1 MRWSNCDE
9 SLIGKHIRRQG
20 TSKTNNELEDMSAA
34 LRMLDESQKM
44 PTFIASGEMVMK
56 TPTFNA
62 DTAACNND
70 VLATRIKK
78 LEETI
83 STALSADKGNILHG
97 KRDSIQSH
105 STNDN
110 PAANSVYNKT
120 TDKHV
125 SWADVVTT
133 NNVRMSH
140 IDLPTNTSIADREG
154 FINSPMN
161 MQSPVTHTRMQTPN
175 ISGFVSGNGTFQEP
189 LTESVYQGQ
198 TQYPSNG
205 IEYYAPFNQIPHD
218 GIQKESEKSVV
229 YGTKHDTS
237 LTAADVEIVVFGV
250 AKDVTCYQIATY
262 AEEQGIK
269 IINCELLTSW
279 SEARSHTFKLTVKA
293 NQTETALCESV
304 WPFGVGVRRFRQQK
318 GNPANDRTRWQV

>member
-1 MRWSNCDE
+1 MVDQSTEVMGAMLRPFSNENGLITNALLLWLDIQRKPTAENIWKTQALSHFTEEEITDAKNMLWSNCDE
-9 SLIGKHIRRQG
+9 SLTGKHIRRQG
-20 TSKTNNELEDMSAA
+20 TSKTSNELEGMSAA

-44 PTFIASGEMVMK
+44 PTFIASSEMVMK

-133 NNVRMSH
+133 NNVGMPH
-140 IDLPTNTSIADREG
+140 IDLSTNTSIADGGG
-154 FINSPMN
+154 FINNPLLHIQGCKHQTYQHSFPVMVHSKNQLLSQFTRAKLSIRAMVLNIMLPSTKYPMMESKKNPKKVWYMVLN
-161 MQSPVTHTRMQTPN
+161 MTHPSLQ
-175 ISGFVSGNGTFQEP
+175 
-189 LTESVYQGQ
+189 LT
-198 TQYPSNG
+198 
-205 IEYYAPFNQIPHD
+205 
-218 GIQKESEKSVV
+218 
-229 YGTKHDTS
+229 
-237 LTAADVEIVVFGV
+237 
-250 AKDVTCYQIATY
+250 
-262 AEEQGIK
+262 
-269 IINCELLTSW
+269 W
-279 SEARSHTFKLTVKA
+279 R
-293 NQTETALCESV
+293 
-304 WPFGVGVRRFRQQK
+304 
-318 GNPANDRTRWQV
+318 

>member
-1 MRWSNCDE
+1 M
-9 SLIGKHIRRQG
+9 
-20 TSKTNNELEDMSAA
+20 
-34 LRMLDESQKM
+34 
-44 PTFIASGEMVMK
+44 
-56 TPTFNA
+56 
-62 DTAACNND
+62 
-70 VLATRIKK
+70 
-78 LEETI
+78 
-83 STALSADKGNILHG
+83 
-97 KRDSIQSH
+97 
-105 STNDN
+105 
-110 PAANSVYNKT
+110 YNKT

-133 NNVRMSH
+133 NNVRMPH

-161 MQSPVTHTRMQTPN
+161 MQSPVTHTRMQAPN
-175 ISGFVSGNGTFQEP
+175 ISAFVSGNGTFQEP
-189 LTESVYQGQ
+189 LTESVYWGQ

-218 GIQKESEKSVV
+218 GIQKEPEKSVV
-229 YGTKHDTS
+229 YGTKYDTS
-237 LTAADVEIVVFGV
+237 LAAADVEIVVFGV

-279 SEARSHTFKLTVKA
+279 SEARSNTFKLTVKA